1 MMRIAEKEARNSGCN
16 FLITG
21 ENLSQVS
28 SQTLTNLYAITKA
41 VNIQILRPLLAYDK
55 TEILKIAREIGTYE
69 ISIGPEA
76 CDVLGPKHPAT
87 TCDLKEI
94 EDEIKTSKKEIEKLG
109 TECLGFRAPHFITHP
124 RMFSL
129 LKKHGYV
136 YDSSFSPSIFPGR
149 YINLGKPKNIEIKE
163 IPISKFMLKL
173 PFSLSYIRAFYPL
186 SMKFIPQK
194 PRHFYLHPY
203 EFLEKKP
210 GKEIPFH
217 VRQICKINQGK
228 AAWKIFEEVI
238 NRLDTEFVSC
248 RDYLKNKI

>member
-1 MMRIAEKEARNSGCN
+1 MKAVLLLSGGFDSPVSGYLIKKQGVEIIPIHFSYEPFTDNGPEIKTKGAAKILGFKEPIVINISKECEKIAKFCKHKYYFILTKRLMMRIAEKEARNSGCN

-94 EDEIKTSKKEIEKLG
+94 EDE
-109 TECLGFRAPHFITHP
+109 
-124 RMFSL
+124 
-129 LKKHGYV
+129 
-136 YDSSFSPSIFPGR
+136 
-149 YINLGKPKNIEIKE
+149 
-163 IPISKFMLKL
+163 
-173 PFSLSYIRAFYPL
+173 
-186 SMKFIPQK
+186 
-194 PRHFYLHPY
+194 
-203 EFLEKKP
+203 EKK
-210 GKEIPFH
+210 I
-217 VRQICKINQGK
+217 I
-228 AAWKIFEEVI
+228 
-238 NRLDTEFVSC
+238 L
-248 RDYLKNKI
+248 